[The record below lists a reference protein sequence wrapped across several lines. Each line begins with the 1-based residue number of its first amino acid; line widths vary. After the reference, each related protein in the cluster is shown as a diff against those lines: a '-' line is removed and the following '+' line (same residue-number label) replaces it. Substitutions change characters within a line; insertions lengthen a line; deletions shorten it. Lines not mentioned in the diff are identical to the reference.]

1 MVIRGVVEEM
11 ENNSS
16 APLYPSLSHQFFVPH
31 FSPLTIITFDV
42 SMFHCTVYS
51 HFVKCVWRERTTGN
65 VCLIHFF
72 LAFCFK
78 FYSFP
83 WKDFDISPLVP
94 PNMFLFRLHRI
105 KKKAT
110 KKKNS
115 LFPWKIFQ
123 FLTCLLIFLV
133 GWFCAVLW
141 SYVIF
146 ILRIIIHLSVLS
158 FFHYVHWTIFFCLN
172 FFPENNIWT
181 LKTKL
186 TSTYSQTDQNF
197 HLYHWAMKFFFSR
210 MLIF

>member
-105 KKKAT
+105 KKKSN
-110 KKKNS
+110 KKEKFTVSLENFS
-115 LFPWKIFQ
+115 VSHLSLDFPCRVVLCSSLELCDIYSSYYYSPVCPVLFP
-123 FLTCLLIFLV
+123 LCSLDNIFL
-133 GWFCAVLW
+133 F
-141 SYVIF
+141 
-146 ILRIIIHLSVLS
+146 
-158 FFHYVHWTIFFCLN
+158 
-172 FFPENNIWT
+172 E
-181 LKTKL
+181 
-186 TSTYSQTDQNF
+186 
-197 HLYHWAMKFFFSR
+197 FFS
-210 MLIF
+210 